1 MKTIFDGLRDR
12 GEGFGVV
19 ACRIVGPI
27 DEVLDCHCTVDALE
41 STSIYILISAV
52 QILVV
57 DMIRV
62 GQPPHV
68 MGLGSI
74 G

>member
-1 MKTIFDGLRDR
+1 MKVVEGLRDR
-12 GEGFGVV
+12 GGEFGVV

-27 DEVLDCHCTVDALE
+27 DEAFDYHCTVDALE
-41 STSIYILISAV
+41 SISIYIFISAV

-57 DMIRV
+57 DVMRV
-62 GQPPHV
+62 GQPPYV
-68 MGLGSI
+68 VGLGSI

>member
-1 MKTIFDGLRDR
+1 MKVIEGLRDR
-12 GEGFGVV
+12 GGEFGVV

-27 DEVLDCHCTVDALE
+27 DEALDCHCTVDSLE
-41 STSIYILISAV
+41 STRIYIFISAV

-57 DMIRV
+57 DVIRV
-62 GQPPHV
+62 GPPPYV